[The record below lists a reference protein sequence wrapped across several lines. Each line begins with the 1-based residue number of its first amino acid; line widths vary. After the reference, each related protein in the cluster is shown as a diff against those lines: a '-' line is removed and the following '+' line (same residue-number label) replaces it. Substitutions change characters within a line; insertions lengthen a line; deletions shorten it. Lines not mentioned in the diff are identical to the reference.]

1 MTTDDIDTLLPRL
14 IPYHDVLN
22 EVELDDLTADLQ
34 TYKRNLTGLED
45 TGRNLRLA
53 IVGQMKA
60 GKSSLLNAL
69 FFGANILPKA
79 DTPMTA
85 ALTKIGYS
93 NQPSAKVVFY
103 SKDDWQA
110 IEQDAQR
117 YQQRYQQLK
126 QSLLEEHAKT
136 ASPFTAK
143 LSDSSLHRQ
152 IHEQLSQNL
161 IAAQELIQQA
171 KTLGLNPSEH
181 LGKQLDLNAQSNE
194 QLANTLLSYIGAQGQ
209 FTPITK
215 MIEVF
220 IHDPRLEG
228 MDIIDTPGFN
238 DPVLSRGKMTRD
250 YLAQCDVILVLSTVS
265 QFLSESDMRLIRE
278 QLSLS
283 GIHETAVAVVGTQI
297 DITFRQDANLV
308 QQAGILAQNYP
319 SEQQAAAKVAA
330 LRHLISDKMT
340 KQFHSVLSAQLQQD
354 KIDDK
359 SKQILQSLMQSQLY
373 FVASQNAI
381 MAEHLHQLSAD
392 ETYQQQ
398 QLQAAIGM
406 TLTPELLK
414 SMAGIDQI
422 ADLIQR
428 QRQQKIE
435 LIANK
440 TTALEQGLKQTVHNR
455 LNKLLQSLQQRA
467 ELIRHGNI
475 EQLNQQA
482 KEVSERLNVG
492 RAKLE
497 DIFDEQLTTTKQ
509 SFAQLINESVADANN
524 STRVEM
530 RTETK
535 TIGIEVSTSSW
546 YNPFSWGSSE
556 TRYETIVTHY
566 ADVQDAI
573 EAVEQYVTNTRRNLQ
588 NEIMRSV
595 NLPVLKSKISQAA
608 MSLFDVGSASFDVQV
623 LLAQVSKSLRKLTI
637 PEVDFMQEN
646 YSQTIIQSFGHHRID
661 VSELGNLRDAQTE
674 VIKKAMTDL
683 NRTAHKKME
692 EITAGLTQAGE
703 SLVDNLIRDI
713 QDDLAKL
720 RSDIANKT
728 KTLEKMDKAQAT
740 LNEMFAHD

>member
-1 MTTDDIDTLLPRL
+1 MTDFIDTLLPRL
-14 IPYHDVLN
+14 SPYHDVLN
-22 EVELDDLTADLQ
+22 EAELDDLGADLQ
-34 TYKRNLTGLED
+34 TYKRNLTGLD
-45 TGRNLRLA
+45 DASRNLRLA

-93 NQPSAKVVFY
+93 DQPSAKVVFY

-126 QSLLEEHAKT
+126 QGLLEEHAKT

-143 LSDSSLHRQ
+143 LSESALHQQ

-171 KTLGLNPSEH
+171 KSLGLSPREH
-181 LGKQLDLNAQSNE
+181 LGKQLDLSAQNNE
-194 QLANTLLSYIGAQGQ
+194 QLANTLLSYIGAQGK

-220 IHDPRLEG
+220 INDPRLEG

-308 QQAGILAQNYP
+308 QQASILAQNYP
-319 SEQQAAAKVAA
+319 REQQTAAKVAA

-340 KQFHSVLSAQLQQD
+340 KQFHSVLSNQIQQD
-354 KIDDK
+354 KIDEK
-359 SKQILQSLMQSQLY
+359 SKQILKNLMQSQLY

-381 MAEHLHQLSAD
+381 MADQLQQLSTD
-392 ETYQQQ
+392 ESYQLQ
-398 QLQAAIGM
+398 QLQRAISI

-414 SMAGIDQI
+414 NMAGIEQI
-422 ADLIQR
+422 SDLIHSKH
-428 QRQQKIE
+428 QQKIE
-435 LIANK
+435 LITNK
-440 TTALEQGLKQTVHNR
+440 TTALEQGLKQTIHKR
-455 LNKLLQSLQQRA
+455 LNQLLLLLQQRA
-467 ELIRHGNI
+467 ELIRNGNI

-482 KEVSERLNVG
+482 REVSDRLSIG
-492 RAKLE
+492 RVKLE

-509 SFAQLINESVADANN
+509 SFAQLMNESVAAANN
-524 STRVEM
+524 AARVEM

-535 TIGIEVSTSSW
+535 TISYEVSTSSW

-573 EAVEQYVTNTRRNLQ
+573 ESVEQYVTEARRNLQ
-588 NEIMRSV
+588 NEVLRSV
-595 NLPVLKSKISQAA
+595 NLPVIKSKISQAA
-608 MSLFDVGSASFDVQV
+608 MSLFDVGSASFDVQIM
-623 LLAQVSKSLRKLTI
+623 LAQVSKSLRKLTI

-646 YSQTIIQSFGHHRID
+646 YSQTIIQAFGHHRID
-661 VSELGNLRDAQTE
+661 ISELGNLRNAQTE
-674 VIKKAMTDL
+674 TIKKAMTDL
-683 NRTAHKKME
+683 NLAAHKKME
-692 EITAGLTQAGE
+692 EITLGLTQAGE

-713 QDDLAKL
+713 QDDLAQL
-720 RSDIANKT
+720 RLDIANKT
-728 KTLEKMDKAQAT
+728 QILEKMDKAQAELKGLLT
-740 LNEMFAHD
+740 I

>member
-1 MTTDDIDTLLPRL
+1 MMTDFIDTLLPRL
-14 IPYHDVLN
+14 SPYHDVLN
-22 EVELDDLTADLQ
+22 EAELDDLGADLQ

-93 NQPSAKVVFY
+93 DLPSAKVIFY

-126 QSLLEEHAKT
+126 QNLLEEYAKT
-136 ASPFTAK
+136 ASTFTPK
-143 LSDSSLHRQ
+143 LSESTLHRQ

-181 LGKQLDLNAQSNE
+181 LGKQLDLSAQSNE
-194 QLANTLLSYIGAQGQ
+194 QLAHTLLSYIGAQGK

-220 IHDPRLEG
+220 INDSRLEG

-265 QFLSESDMRLIRE
+265 QFLSESDMRLMRE

-297 DITFRQDANLV
+297 DITFRQDSNLV

-319 SEQQAAAKVAA
+319 SEQQTAAKVAA

-340 KQFHSVLSAQLQQD
+340 KQFHSVLSAQRQQD
-354 KIDDK
+354 KIDEK
-359 SKQILQSLMQSQLY
+359 SKQILQNLMQSQLY

-381 MAEHLHQLSAD
+381 MADQLHQLSTD
-392 ETYQQQ
+392 ETYQLQ
-398 QLQAAIGM
+398 QLQVAIGI

-414 SMAGIDQI
+414 SIAGIEQI
-422 ADLIQR
+422 ADLIHR
-428 QRQQKIE
+428 KRQQKIE

-440 TTALEQGLKQTVHNR
+440 TSALEQGLKQTIHKR
-455 LNKLLQSLQQRA
+455 LNQLLLLLQHRT
-467 ELIRHGNI
+467 ELIRNGNI

-482 KEVSERLNVG
+482 REVSERLNVG
-492 RAKLE
+492 RVKLE

-509 SFAQLINESVADANN
+509 SFAQLINESVAAANN
-524 STRVEM
+524 AARVEM

-535 TIGIEVSTSSW
+535 TISYEVSSSSW
-546 YNPFSWGSSE
+546 YNPFSWGSTE
-556 TRYETIVTHY
+556 TRYETIVNHY

-573 EAVEQYVTNTRRNLQ
+573 EAVEQYVTATRRNLQ
-588 NEIMRSV
+588 NEVLRSV

-608 MSLFDVGSASFDVQV
+608 MSLFDVGSANFDVQIM
-623 LLAQVSKSLRKLTI
+623 LAQVSKSLRKLTI
-637 PEVDFMQEN
+637 PEVDFIQEN
-646 YSQTIIQSFGHHRID
+646 YSQSIIQSFGHHRID

-674 VIKKAMTDL
+674 IIKKAMIDL
-683 NRTAHKKME
+683 NLAAHKKME
-692 EITAGLTQAGE
+692 EITSGLTQAGE

-713 QDDLAKL
+713 QDDLAQL
-720 RSDIANKT
+720 RLDIVNKT
-728 KTLEKMDKAQAT
+728 ETLEKMDKAQAE
-740 LNEMFAHD
+740 LNEILAYD

>member
-1 MTTDDIDTLLPRL
+1 MTDFIDTLLPRL
-14 IPYHDVLN
+14 SPYHDVLN
-22 EVELDDLTADLQ
+22 EAELDDLGADLQ
-34 TYKRNLTGLED
+34 TYKRNLTGLD
-45 TGRNLRLA
+45 DASRNLRLA

-93 NQPSAKVVFY
+93 DQPSAKVVFY
-103 SKDDWQA
+103 SKEDWQA

-126 QSLLEEHAKT
+126 QGLLEEHAKT

-143 LSDSSLHRQ
+143 LSESALHRQ

-171 KTLGLNPSEH
+171 KSLGLSPSEH
-181 LGKQLDLNAQSNE
+181 LGKQLDLSAQSNE
-194 QLANTLLSYIGAQGQ
+194 QLANTLLSYIGAQGK

-220 IHDPRLEG
+220 INDPRLEG

-308 QQAGILAQNYP
+308 QQASILAQNYP
-319 SEQQAAAKVAA
+319 SEQQTAAKVAA

-340 KQFHSVLSAQLQQD
+340 KQFHSVLSNQIQQD
-354 KIDDK
+354 KIDEK
-359 SKQILQSLMQSQLY
+359 SKQILQNLMQSQLY

-381 MAEHLHQLSAD
+381 MADQWQQLSTD
-392 ETYQQQ
+392 ESYQLQ
-398 QLQAAIGM
+398 QLQRAIDI

-414 SMAGIDQI
+414 NMAGIEQI
-422 ADLIQR
+422 ADLIHR
-428 QRQQKIE
+428 KRQQKIE
-435 LIANK
+435 LINNK
-440 TTALEQGLKQTVHNR
+440 ETALEQGLKQTIHKR
-455 LNKLLQSLQQRA
+455 LNQLLLLLQQRT
-467 ELIRHGNI
+467 ELIRNGNI

-482 KEVSERLNVG
+482 REVSERLNVG
-492 RAKLE
+492 RVKLE

-509 SFAQLINESVADANN
+509 SFAQLMNESVVAANN
-524 STRVEM
+524 AARIEM

-535 TIGIEVSTSSW
+535 TISYEVSTSRW

-573 EAVEQYVTNTRRNLQ
+573 ESVEQYVTEARRNLQ
-588 NEIMRSV
+588 NEVLRSV
-595 NLPVLKSKISQAA
+595 NLPVIKSKISQAA
-608 MSLFDVGSASFDVQV
+608 MSLFDVGSASFDVQIM
-623 LLAQVSKSLRKLTI
+623 LAQVSKSLRKLTI

-646 YSQTIIQSFGHHRID
+646 YSQSIIQTFGHHRID
-661 VSELGNLRDAQTE
+661 ISELGNLRDAQTA

-683 NRTAHKKME
+683 NLAAHKKME
-692 EITAGLTQAGE
+692 EITLGLTQAGE

-713 QDDLAKL
+713 QDDLAQL
-720 RSDIANKT
+720 RLDIANKT
-728 KTLEKMDKAQAT
+728 QTLEKMDKAQAELKEILT
-740 LNEMFAHD
+740 I